1 MISQESARE
10 QIAQLVARYKAL
22 SSRERKEYNEAATR
36 QGFIL
41 PLFRALGWN
50 VDDPDE
56 VKPEEQV
63 SRGFVDFAFRIGG
76 VAKFFL
82 ETKKIPED
90 LSDPRWA
97 RQAINYAW
105 TKGVTW
111 AVLCDFEE
119 LKVFNAEVREA
130 DPRQALF
137 LQFTVDSY
145 LADLERL
152 WYLSR
157 PACEENVLD
166 REAEK
171 WGKRSLKRPVGEQL
185 LDNLMEWRR
194 ELYRHLRQYNPMW
207 SPQQIDECVQRT
219 LDRLVFMRTMEDRGV
234 EDRSLITLVREYKDA
249 IAHRRNYDLVPRL
262 VHLFRA
268 YDEWYDSRLFEPHLL
283 ENLQCEPEPFVRVIE
298 GLYHPDVFTEYDF
311 NAIDADVL
319 GAIYEQYL
327 GHVAQERGKDTVELE
342 AKKAKRKAQGI
353 YYTPQF
359 VVRYIVRQTLG
370 RLLEERGL
378 QGALNVR
385 VLDPACGSGSFL
397 IEAFAVLDDFIA
409 RARNQQPHS
418 AKGDLH
424 DLARR
429 MEILSR
435 NIYGVDLDA
444 QAVEVAQ
451 LNLLLRAANQRGRLP
466 RLDHIR
472 QGNSLIS
479 GTPDELETAFG
490 PTWRDRHPFNWE
502 AEFPDVMAD
511 GGFDVVI
518 GNPPYVR
525 QETLGAAFKEYARDH
540 YQTYAGTADLY
551 VYFIERA
558 MSLLRP
564 GGYFGMI
571 CSNKFMRA
579 KYGKA
584 LRDFLATRT
593 TLLEVIDFG
602 ELPVFQDAATF
613 PVIIIAQNQPT
624 TTQRFVFA
632 PIKTLDF
639 PSFDAEI
646 AARAATLGER
656 SLQGESWTLAGE
668 GEQAILD
675 KMRAVGVPLGE
686 YVGGKI
692 YRGVL
697 TGLNE
702 AFVIDERTRN
712 RLIAEDPRSAELI
725 KPFVV
730 GDDVRKYEIN
740 FRKRYLIT
748 IPNGWT
754 REQSGGAKDA
764 WGWLKRRYPAIAKH
778 LAPFAA
784 KGEARWDKGEY
795 WWELRPCDYH
805 AEFESPKI
813 VYPDIARESRFAF
826 DMGGL
831 YFGNT
836 VYFIP
841 TYDLYLL
848 GLLNSRLIFAYFKR
862 GAAVLGDPDKGGRLR
877 WLRQDVV
884 RIPIRV
890 LNLEDPAERAMHD
903 RMVALVE
910 EMLRLK
916 REHAEAEAALEN
928 RRHDLARA
936 IERTDRE
943 IDRLVYQLYGLTE
956 DEIAIVEGQSPHGQ
970 SA

>member
-1 MISQESARE
+1 MISQESARQ

-22 SSRERKEYNEAATR
+22 SPRQRKEYNESATR

-50 VDDPDE
+50 TDDTDE
-56 VKPEEQV
+56 VRPEEQV
-63 SRGFVDFAFRIGG
+63 SRGFVDYAFRIGG

-90 LSDPRWA
+90 LGDPRWA

-119 LKVFNAEVREA
+119 LKVFNAEVRES
-130 DPRQALF
+130 DPRQAIF
-137 LQFTVDSY
+137 LQFTADTY
-145 LADLERL
+145 LSDFERL
-152 WYLSR
+152 WWLSR
-157 PACEENVLD
+157 PECEKNALD

-171 WGKRSLKRPVGEQL
+171 WGKRTLKRPVGDQL

-194 ELYRHLRQYNPMW
+194 ELYRHLSQYNPNIP
-207 SPQQIDECVQRT
+207 SQRIDESVQRI
-219 LDRLVFMRTMEDRGV
+219 LDRLVFIRAMEDREV
-234 EDRSLITLVREYKDA
+234 EPRRLIGLAREYRDA
-249 IAHRRNYDLVPRL
+249 VTHRRKYDLVPKL
-262 VHLFRA
+262 VDLFREFDA
-268 YDEWYDSRLFEPHLL
+268 AYDSRLFEKHLL
-283 ENLQCEPEPFVRVIE
+283 EQLDCEPEPFVRVIE
-298 GLYHPDVFTEYDF
+298 GLYNPDAFTEYDF

-327 GHVAQERGKDTVELE
+327 GHVAQVRGKDIVELE

-370 RLLEERGL
+370 RLLDERGL

-397 IEAFAVLDDFIA
+397 IEAFAVLDRFLA
-409 RARNQQPHS
+409 AARNQQPGS
-418 AKGDLH
+418 AAGDLH
-424 DLARR
+424 DHARR

-466 RLDHIR
+466 MLKNIR

-479 GTPDELETAFG
+479 DDVADAVGTQHAVPLQNL
-490 PTWRDRHPFNWE
+490 HPFNWYK
-502 AEFPDVMAD
+502 EFPEIMAE

-525 QETLGAAFKEYARDH
+525 QETLGAAFKEYARDR

-564 GGYFGMI
+564 GGYMGFI
-571 CSNKFMRA
+571 VANKWMRA
-579 KYGKA
+579 AYGEP
-584 LRDFLATRT
+584 LRRYLKQQRIV
-593 TLLEVIDFG
+593 EIIDFG
-602 ELPVFQDAATF
+602 DLPVFQQATTYPCILILQKAAPADAFSA
-613 PVIIIAQNQPT
+613 AQVT
-624 TTQRFVFA
+624 
-632 PIKTLDF
+632 TLDF
-639 PSFDAEI
+639 PSLEEYVRTHRYSVAQDSLSDEGWSLAGGPVQ
-646 AARAATLGER
+646 ALLAKLRAA
-656 SLQGESWTLAGE
+656 
-668 GEQAILD
+668 
-675 KMRAVGVPLGE
+675 GVALGE

-712 RLIAEDPRSAELI
+712 RLIADDPRSAELI
-725 KPFVV
+725 KPFLL
-730 GDDVRKYEIN
+730 GRDVKRYEPP
-740 FRKRYLIT
+740 RSGRYLIL

-754 REQSGGAKDA
+754 REQSRGAKDA
-764 WGWLKRRYPAIAKH
+764 WGWLKKRYPAIAKH
-778 LAPFAA
+778 LAPFAGKA
-784 KGEARWDKGEY
+784 EARWDKGEY
-795 WWELRPCDYH
+795 WWELRACDYY
-805 AEFESPKI
+805 AEFENPKMI
-813 VYPDIARESRFAF
+813 LPDISTRGNFAF
-826 DMGGL
+826 DEEGL
-831 YFGNT
+831 FYSANT
-836 VYFIP
+836 
-841 TYDLYLL
+841 TYIVGSDDRYLL
-848 GLLNSRLIFAYFKR
+848 GLLNSVLLTFFYRTLSATYR
-862 GAAVLGDPDKGGRLR
+862 GGYLR
-877 WLRQDVV
+877 FIYQYLVQL
-884 RIPIRV
+884 PIRV

-903 RMVALVE
+903 RMVALVQ

-916 REHAEAEAALEN
+916 REHAEAEAQLLD
-928 RRHDLARA
+928 RRHDLARE

-956 DEIAIVEGQSPHGQ
+956 EEIAIVEGAG
-970 SA
+970 